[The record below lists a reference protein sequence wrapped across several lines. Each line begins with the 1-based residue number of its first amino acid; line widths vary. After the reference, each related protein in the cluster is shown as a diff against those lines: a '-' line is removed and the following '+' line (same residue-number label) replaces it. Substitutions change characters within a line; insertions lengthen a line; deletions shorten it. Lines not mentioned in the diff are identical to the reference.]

1 MNPENRVVILTGASQ
16 GIGRATAYVLAEAGC
31 KLALVARA
39 AEPLHA
45 LSSELTAAGQPA
57 IAIPT
62 DMGDTARAAALAHKT
77 SQAFGRIDVIINNAG
92 IGVRDRLLD
101 LQEQEARRIMD
112 VNYFG
117 PAALI
122 QAAIPY
128 LKTNPDGGL
137 IINISSI
144 VGRRAMPGLAGYCAS
159 KGALE
164 KMAES
169 LRLELKAAN
178 IRVSTVYPGVTQ
190 TRFNDNSLGSSQEGR
205 GRLSGVPPGR
215 VAQAILNTIRHERR
229 DVFITLYDR
238 MFVAVSMLWPGLM
251 DKLLSR
257 HYETHGRDDLS
268 ALRRDV

>member
-1 MNPENRVVILTGASQ
+1 MNPENRAVILTGASQ
-16 GIGRATAYVLAEAGC
+16 GIGRATAHVLARAGC
-31 KLALVARA
+31 KLALAART
-39 AEPLHA
+39 AEPLQA
-45 LSSELTAAGQPA
+45 LTGELMAAGQPA
-57 IAIPT
+57 IAIPA
-62 DMGDTARAAALAHKT
+62 DVGDTAQAAALAHKT
-77 SQAFGRIDVIINNAG
+77 VEAFGRIDVVINNAG
-92 IGVRDRLLD
+92 IGVRDRVLD
-101 LQEQEARRIMD
+101 LQEQEARRTMD

-117 PAALI
+117 PVALI

-144 VGRRAMPGLAGYCAS
+144 VGRRAMPGIAGYCAS

-190 TRFNDNSLGSSQEGR
+190 TKFNDNSLGGSQEGR
-205 GRLSGVPPGR
+205 GRLSGVPPER
-215 VAQAILNTIRHERR
+215 VAQAILNTIRNERR
-229 DVFITLYDR
+229 DVFITLFDR
-238 MFVAVSMLWPGLM
+238 TFITVSMLWPGLM

-257 HYETHGRDDLS
+257 HFSTR
-268 ALRRDV
+268 